1 MPTESENRLPASQ
14 VWGRYNVSGRTIDR
28 WLKDETLAFP
38 RPMVI
43 RNRRYWR
50 EADLIAWERSQAAA
64 GGKAA

>member
-1 MPTESENRLPASQ
+1 MLNETENRLPASQ
-14 VWGRYNVSGRTIDR
+14 VWNRYSVTGRTIDR

-38 RPMVI
+38 RPIVI

-50 EADLIAWERSQAAA
+50 EAELIAWERSQAA